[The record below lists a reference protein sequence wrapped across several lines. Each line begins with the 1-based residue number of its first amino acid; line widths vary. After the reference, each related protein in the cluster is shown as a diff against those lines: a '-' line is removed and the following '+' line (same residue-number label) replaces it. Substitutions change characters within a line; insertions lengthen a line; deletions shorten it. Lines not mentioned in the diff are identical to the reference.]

1 MISGERQN
9 CWSPR
14 KKNRSVLNKTK
25 LHKEHGGNRHSSACV
40 WPGLTVPAL
49 NQLDHVD
56 SHRDRTTLMWYTLS
70 SSGVLRRPK
79 TTAEKKTVANIQKYI
94 SIRRQKSCKSY
105 TEPSSARGSRNRTD
119 QVIVPFL
126 YTNHRSIRVCMCII
140 LPMRSHFPIK
150 VFDPPPEEKKKHCMH
165 SEQPFQPGEF
175 FRWSTFFR
183 QHHNSLD
190 RFSQKLPNKI
200 IQLGRANLIHW
211 HHWLLIAHFDLFTR
225 SSHSHRKSL

>member
-1 MISGERQN
+1 MISGEKQN

-56 SHRDRTTLMWYTLS
+56 SNRDRTTLMWYTLS

-150 VFDPPPEEKKKHCMH
+150 VFDPPPEEKK
-165 SEQPFQPGEF
+165 
-175 FRWSTFFR
+175 STACTPT
-183 QHHNSLD
+183 NP
-190 RFSQKLPNKI
+190 FSQERVFPLEHIFPSASQFARPLQSEI
-200 IQLGRANLIHW
+200 TQ
-211 HHWLLIAHFDLFTR
+211 
-225 SSHSHRKSL
+225 